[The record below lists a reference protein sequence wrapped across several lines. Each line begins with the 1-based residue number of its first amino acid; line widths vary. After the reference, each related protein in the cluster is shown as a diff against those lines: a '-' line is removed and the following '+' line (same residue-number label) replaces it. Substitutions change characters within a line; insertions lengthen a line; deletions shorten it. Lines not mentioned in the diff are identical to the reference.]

1 MSGGVKF
8 PIIGQAQRAGAEDG
22 RIALMRAAI
31 VLSAEDNV
39 AVARH
44 DLLCGC
50 EIVYGVAVIVLHDP
64 IPSGHKFALRDID
77 RGAPLLKYSQP
88 IGRAIRPIKAGEWVH
103 SHNIEVAHELENP
116 EFSSVGSP
124 TLPALHPDLPHTF
137 RGFRRSGGRVGTRNY
152 IAVVAASN
160 CASHVCQG
168 ITDLFRD
175 FRTVN
180 VDGVVALP
188 HVEGCAQH
196 EGPDLQQL
204 IRTLRG
210 IILNPNVGAVLMVGL
225 GCEVNSLS
233 YYGADKSDIHD
244 SKPFASLE
252 IQSSGG
258 TLKTIAAG
266 SEIVRRLAETL
277 APCERTEQPV
287 AELLLGLNC
296 GGSDAFSGITANPA
310 LGHASDLLIS
320 VGGTAVLG
328 ETPEIYGAEQ
338 LLTRRAID
346 ADTAG
351 KLIHI
356 IERYQ
361 RYVALFGATLD
372 SNPAPG
378 NLRGG
383 ISNIVEKSLGA
394 VMKGGNSMLAGVVD
408 FAGLVT
414 AKGLVMMDTPGYDPV
429 SITGLAAGGCNLI
442 AFTTGRGS
450 AIGFPIVPVI
460 KISSNSRIFQVMND
474 NIDINAGD
482 IADGDCTVQD
492 KGLEIYRYIVRVAS
506 GERTKSEI
514 LGHREFAPWRIG
526 PVM

>member
-1 MSGGVKF
+1 MGEGVRF
-8 PIIGQAQRAGAEDG
+8 PIIGQAQRVGTEG
-22 RIALMRAAI
+22 GCIAFARAAI
-31 VLSAEDNV
+31 LLSAEDNV
-39 AVARH
+39 AVVRH
-44 DLLCGC
+44 DLQCGA
-50 EIVYGVAVIVLHDP
+50 EIIHDQGVIVLRDP
-64 IPSGHKFALRDID
+64 IPSGHKFALRNID
-77 RGAPLLKYSQP
+77 LGAPVLKYSQV
-88 IGRAIRPIKAGEWVH
+88 IGRASRPIKQGEWVH

-116 EFSSVGSP
+116 VFAVVGSR
-124 TLPALHPDLPHTF
+124 TPALLPDLPRTF
-137 RGFRRSGGRVGTRNY
+137 RGFQRSDGRVGTRNY

-160 CASHVCQG
+160 CSSHVCQG
-168 ITDLFRD
+168 IADLFRD
-175 FRTVN
+175 FRSVN

-188 HVEGCAQH
+188 HVEGCGQH

-204 IRTLRG
+204 IRTLKG

-233 YYGADKSDIHD
+233 YYGVENSGIRDT
-244 SKPFASLE
+244 KPFASLE
-252 IQSSGG
+252 IQSFGG

-266 SEIVRRLAETL
+266 SEVVRRLAETL
-277 APCERTEQPV
+277 APCERIDQPV

-310 LGHASDLLIS
+310 LGYASDLLIGA
-320 VGGTAVLG
+320 GGTAVLG

-338 LLTRRAID
+338 LLTRRA
-346 ADTAG
+346 ADENTAR
-351 KLIHI
+351 KLVHI

-361 RYVALFGATLD
+361 RYAALFGATLD

-394 VMKGGNSMLAGVVD
+394 VMKGGTSLLAGVVD
-408 FAGLVT
+408 YSEQVA

-429 SITGLAAGGCNLI
+429 SITGLAAGGCNII

-460 KISSNSRIFQVMND
+460 KISSNSRIFHVMSD

-482 IADGDCTVQD
+482 IVDGDRTVSD
-492 KGLEIYRYIVRVAS
+492 KGFEIYRHIVRVAS